1 MKAIGIM
8 GGAFDPIHIGHLIAA
23 ESAREACKLDEVWF
37 IPTFGS
43 PLKAN
48 RPGAEGH
55 HRLAMVE
62 AAISGNSA
70 FRAIDMELA
79 RGGTSYSIDTA
90 AELLRQYPAYSFSY
104 IIGSD
109 RINDLPQWHRVEELA
124 AIVSFIGLERPS
136 DAPRLEQLSPRLK
149 ERLQMVQMP
158 AIGLSSTALR
168 DKLSAGQSVR
178 YEIPAEVEAYIRR
191 HDLYGSVAAD

>member
-1 MKAIGIM
+1 MKAVGIM

-23 ESAREACKLDEVWF
+23 ESAREVCRLDEVWF
-37 IPTFGS
+37 IPTYGS

-48 RPGAEGH
+48 RPGAEGE

-62 AAISGNSA
+62 AAVADHAA
-70 FRAIDMELA
+70 FKVSDLELA

-90 AELLRQYPAYSFSY
+90 SELVRLYPSYSFSY

-109 RINDLPQWHRVEELA
+109 RINDLSKWHRIEELA
-124 AIVSFIGLERPS
+124 ALVSFIGLERPS
-136 DAPRLEQLSPRLK
+136 DKPRLEQLPPMLRDRLT
-149 ERLQMVQMP
+149 MVQMP

-168 DKLSAGQSVR
+168 EKLSAGRSVL
-178 YEIPAEVEAYIRR
+178 YEVPAEAERYIRR
-191 HDLYGSVAAD
+191 HGLYGTTAAD